1 MSIEMVMLSNHLM
14 LCHCPLLL
22 LPSIFPSIRVLSNEL
37 ALCIRWSDYWS
48 FNFSISPSN
57 EYSGLISLLSEE
69 LSRIFSS
76 NTIWKY
82 QFFSAQSSL
91 WSDSHICTW
100 LLEKNIALTIWTF
113 VSKMMSL
120 LFNTLPRFVTG
131 FLPRSQHFFF
141 FFKFHGCSYY
151 PQWFWSPGK

>member
-1 MSIEMVMLSNHLM
+1 MLSNHLM

-91 WSDSHICTW
+91 WSNSHICTW
-100 LLEKNIALTIWTF
+100 LLENTVFLTRWTF
-113 VSKMMSL
+113 VGKVMAL
-120 LFNTLPRFVTG
+120 LFNTCLGWSQLSSKERSLHSFTVKHDNSSRVT
-131 FLPRSQHFFF
+131 FPMVTSF
-141 FFKFHGCSYY
+141 SY
-151 PQWFWSPGK
+151 Q